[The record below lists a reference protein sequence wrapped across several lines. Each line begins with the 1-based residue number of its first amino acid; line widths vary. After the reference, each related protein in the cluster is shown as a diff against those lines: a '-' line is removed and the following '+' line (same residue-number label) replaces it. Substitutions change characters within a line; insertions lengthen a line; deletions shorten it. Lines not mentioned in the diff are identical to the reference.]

1 MSDMKLIL
9 ENWRRYESENSKSLN
24 EDIADRIQRRSNRR
38 AHGLGANLPGGSF
51 RDRAQSR
58 DTPLETTTPEA
69 SDAIDSP
76 AEISEPTRIRRRD
89 QESAA
94 QQGYGYFGRG
104 GEESRYLT
112 KSSEHT
118 GPEADFGSGTRLGR
132 YLQDRDPRQEIR
144 SQNRQQ
150 RQDPEAYEAERQQ
163 GRSRIASTQPAPAP
177 ATASETPIPPPIR
190 PSDYATEEA
199 AVSPQ
204 PGTPRYTQEQIAAAR
219 ADGTYREG
227 GFGEEGEI
235 IDTDVPTYT
244 DADLYPQSDP
254 RESDPGQVRLADGSY
269 MSEENFTRALH
280 GLPSIEEAFSADNER
295 KLGDFNIAQDVKRAI
310 EEAETEELQR
320 ELDRQAHEVLQRND
334 ADGDGQI
341 SQGEWEGMS
350 DDDMGFVT
358 GMLFAMGSGALP
370 STMRGQF
377 QSEMMSQTAEMQYGS
392 DDKRLQ
398 HGQHA
403 GNIGT
408 AAGFLRGGAWGP
420 LMAGAAYLG
429 LEGADYLRDTAG
441 QGPRPRRATQMDQAL
456 AAGKRDI
463 EEVRIRQVSANI
475 KPLVVEIL
483 KRMRQ
488 HE

>member
-51 RDRAQSR
+51 RDRAQNR

-132 YLQDRDPRQEIR
+132 YLQDRDARQRIR
-144 SQNRQQ
+144 TQNRQQ

-177 ATASETPIPPPIR
+177 APASETPIPPRIR

-199 AVSPQ
+199 PASSP

-219 ADGTYREG
+219 AAGTYREG

-254 RESDPGQVRLADGSY
+254 RESDPSLIRLADGNY
-269 MSEENFTRALH
+269 LSEEEFTRVLH
-280 GLPSIEEAFSADNER
+280 GLPPMEEAFGPGSERSINE
-295 KLGDFNIAQDVKRAI
+295 FNVAQDVKRAI
-310 EEAETEELQR
+310 EEAETEEQQR
-320 ELDRQAHEVLQRND
+320 ELDRQAQDVLQRND

-341 SQGEWEGMS
+341 SQQEWENMT
-350 DDDMGFVT
+350 DEDMGFVT
-358 GMLFAMGSGALP
+358 GMLYAVGSATLPVSARGYLVGQTTDMAAGHMYGAEDETL
-370 STMRGQF
+370 
-377 QSEMMSQTAEMQYGS
+377 
-392 DDKRLQ
+392 
-398 HGQHA
+398 QHA
-403 GNIGT
+403 GAAGNLGT
-408 AAGFLRGGAWGP
+408 AAGMLKRGGAWGP
-420 LMAGAAYLG
+420 LLAGVVFTG

-441 QGPRPRRATQMDQAL
+441 QGPRRRGAWMYDEAT
-456 AAGKRDI
+456 AGKRDI
-463 EEVRIRQVSANI
+463 EEARIRQVSANI

-483 KRMRQ
+483 KKMRQ
-488 HE
+488 PE